1 MSKYGVF
8 SGPYFPVFG
17 LNTQIYFVI
26 VQSEYKK
33 IGTRKNSVFGYF
45 SRSAFL
51 LKNKSR
57 SLSNMSQ
64 KSNGGVN
71 KETNNINMKLLWNK
85 EISIHVQQFFLFP
98 SHIFGTL
105 QVLKLSV
112 SWD

>member
-1 MSKYGVF
+1 
-8 SGPYFPVFG
+8 
-17 LNTQIYFVI
+17 
-26 VQSEYKK
+26 
-33 IGTRKNSVFGYF
+33 
-45 SRSAFL
+45 
-51 LKNKSR
+51 
-57 SLSNMSQ
+57 MSQ

-85 EISIHVQQFFLFP
+85 EISIHVQQFFLLP